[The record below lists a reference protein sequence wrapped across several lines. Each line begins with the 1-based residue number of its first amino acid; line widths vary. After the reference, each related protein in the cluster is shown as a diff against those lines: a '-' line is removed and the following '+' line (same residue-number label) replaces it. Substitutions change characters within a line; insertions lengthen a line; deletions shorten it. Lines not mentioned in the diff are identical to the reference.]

1 MISRFTLTEV
11 KELVYQGFETVTPE
25 RWQALIKHVQE
36 KVEDHYWE
44 ADGLNEELLERFI
57 INNSSDSD
65 SDDTAD
71 GDINNDSSTSFGS
84 KSSSLP
90 TSSDE
95 VQSSIWC
102 YFICIVY
109 FRNDRV
115 VGSNSEQLIV
125 SQADEVYV
133 CM

>member
-1 MISRFTLTEV
+1 MCSSRFTLTEV
-11 KELVYQGFETVTPE
+11 KELVYQGFAAVTPA
-25 RWQALIKHVQE
+25 RWQSLIKHVQE

-65 SDDTAD
+65 DSVSAD
-71 GDINNDSSTSFGS
+71 GDRSNSTSYGS

-95 VQSSIWC
+95 V
-102 YFICIVY
+102 
-109 FRNDRV
+109 
-115 VGSNSEQLIV
+115 
-125 SQADEVYV
+125 
-133 CM
+133 